1 MSAHQESESFVLP
14 PGTRALYIGPPKSGT
29 TALQAAASAARDEL
43 YTHGV
48 VYPGSGESHHREIYA
63 FMGRRDR
70 RGKSTRGRMTRQDIG
85 RAPAPGEWAALMDE
99 IRAEPSRRVLIS
111 HESAARATR
120 RMARRFVDELGADR
134 IHIIITL
141 RPPAD
146 VLPSRWS
153 ELVKEGMT
161 DTFDGWLRRLYLGQG
176 RRLARGTRR
185 YLNQA
190 GLVRRW
196 AAVAGPE
203 NVTVI
208 VVDGRDKN
216 FLSDVFEQLLDLPAR
231 TLARAGTG
239 NSNRSM
245 TVEEAEIVRRLNTRL
260 ERFRG
265 TRWFRYIDAFRTSAL
280 NRALVYR
287 TPAPGESRLR
297 LPSWAVEFAARDG
310 RRYARRIRT
319 SGVRV
324 IGNLRALRTHRQ
336 RQTRNESRTQL
347 EAPAQ
352 PEVPTQPT
360 AQTSGVPASRLALEL
375 VWGAIRGGV
384 DYARGAL
391 RIKWTQVTWIRR
403 AVRGPRQIRA
413 RRLDSDR
420 LN

>member
-1 MSAHQESESFVLP
+1 MSAQNEPESFKLP
-14 PGTRALYIGPPKSGT
+14 SGTRALYIGPPKSGT

-43 YTHGV
+43 YEHGV
-48 VYPGSGESHHREIYA
+48 VYPGTGESHHREIYA

-70 RGKSTRGRMTRQDIG
+70 RGKSARGRVTRRDIG
-85 RAPAPGEWAALMDE
+85 RAPARSEWAALMDE

-134 IHIIITL
+134 IHVIITL
-141 RPPAD
+141 RQPAD

-161 DTFDGWLRRLYLGQG
+161 DTFDGWLRRLYLGEG

-196 AAVAGPE
+196 AAAAGPD

-208 VVDGRDKN
+208 IVDAQDKN
-216 FLSDVFEQLLDLPAR
+216 FLSHVFEQLLGLPAR
-231 TLARAGTG
+231 TLSRAGSQ

-245 TVEEAEIVRRLNTRL
+245 TVDEAEVVRRLNTRL
-260 ERFRG
+260 ARLRG
-265 TRWFRYIDAFRTSAL
+265 TCWSRYIDAFRTSAL

-287 TPAPGESRLR
+287 TPAPEEARLR
-297 LPSWAVEFAARDG
+297 LPSWAIEFAARDG
-310 RRYARRIRT
+310 RRYGRRIRA

-324 IGNLRALRTHRQ
+324 IGDLAALHAQ
-336 RQTRNESRTQL
+336 P
-347 EAPAQ
+347 PAQ
-352 PEVPTQPT
+352 SQAQPVVKPPSM
-360 AQTSGVPASRLALEL
+360 SGSRVTVEL
-375 VWGAIRGGV
+375 VWGAIRGGAN
-384 DYARGAL
+384 YALGAW
-391 RIKWTQVTWIRR
+391 RIKWQQR
-403 AVRGPRQIRA
+403 AVRKPRSCTA
-413 RRLDSDR
+413 LRL
-420 LN
+420 